1 MLRDTIIRAWKDPEY
16 RLNLS
21 AEEQALLPENPAGAI
36 ELTDD
41 ELDMAVGG
49 NHSNQSSYSNSYSS
63 SYNNSNNNSYSNSNN
78 YSNSNSQRS
87 SNKSYRRS
95 RRYSQSTRNSNKSHR
110 RYR

>member
-49 NHSNQSSYSNSYSS
+49 NHSNQSSYSNSYSN
-63 SYNNSNNNSYSNSNN
+63 SYNNSNKSSNK
-78 YSNSNSQRS
+78 NSQRS
-87 SNKSYRRS
+87 SNKSYRR
-95 RRYSQSTRNSNKSHR
+95 RRRIYRQSSRNSNKSYR
-110 RYR
+110 RYK